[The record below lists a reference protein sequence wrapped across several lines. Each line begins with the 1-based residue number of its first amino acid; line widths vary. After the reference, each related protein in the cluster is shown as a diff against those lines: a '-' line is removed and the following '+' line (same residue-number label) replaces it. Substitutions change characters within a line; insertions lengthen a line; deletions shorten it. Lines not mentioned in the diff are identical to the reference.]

1 MTKQHTEVGAVNGE
15 RFEEFLEQIATRRR
29 GKLFVVDNAQIY
41 KRDSVRRTIRDSGN
55 EMLYTLP
62 YSPRLNQI
70 EQFFNQM
77 KFYMKLTKAMTIQA
91 LKDSVKE
98 AIDKV
103 RPENYQNY
111 FAYAYDRKQ
120 LTRLDK
126 GVSTKH
132 RPLKI
137 YKD

>member
-1 MTKQHTEVGAVNGE
+1 
-15 RFEEFLEQIATRRR
+15 
-29 GKLFVVDNAQIY
+29 
-41 KRDSVRRTIRDSGN
+41 
-55 EMLYTLP
+55 
-62 YSPRLNQI
+62 
-70 EQFFNQM
+70 
-77 KFYMKLTKAMTIQA
+77 MTIQA

-103 RPENYQNY
+103 RPENYHNY

>member
-1 MTKQHTEVGAVNGE
+1 MGVVGTQSPQKIISNYSLETTLLATKCFWTY
-15 RFEEFLEQIATRRR
+15 L
-29 GKLFVVDNAQIY
+29 LVDMCFQNQLDIPCG
-41 KRDSVRRTIRDSGN
+41 IFI
-55 EMLYTLP
+55 P
-62 YSPRLNQI
+62 IQSPRLNPI